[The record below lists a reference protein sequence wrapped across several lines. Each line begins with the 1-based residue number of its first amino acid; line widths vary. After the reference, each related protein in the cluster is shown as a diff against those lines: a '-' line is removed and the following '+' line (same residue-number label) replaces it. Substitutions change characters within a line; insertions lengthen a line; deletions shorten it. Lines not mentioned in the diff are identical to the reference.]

1 MSRLVRGDPILFLE
15 DEDAEAVVAE
25 ECLPGDGE
33 PENPR
38 ADDDE
43 VRFRDS

>member
-38 ADDDE
+38 PDDDE